1 MLPKFSLS
9 EAHSAPRITKENRGR
24 DVSLRGAFPRG
35 ARVEFTGEVKRTL
48 GSSALVL
55 RLWRDVIAEGEEDRD
70 GKYRDIPFVF
80 SSTDGVNDIYRL
92 TLDTAEICGN
102 DPSSLFYY
110 EYIFLRGVNTL
121 FSDTGDNVNY
131 ALSSREGRP
140 FRLLVYEADLKV
152 PEWVCGGT
160 MYHVFVDRFF
170 RGNGD
175 VSYRPDSV
183 LEEDWENGV
192 PQYAEIRG
200 GDVRNNV
207 FFGGNLWGVAEKLPY
222 LSSLGVTVIYLS
234 PIFEAY
240 SNHKYD
246 TSDYMRVD
254 AGFGGEEAFRNLI
267 RRAHDAGIR
276 VILDGVFNHTGND
289 SVYFDEYGRYGL
301 PAADERSPYHNWF
314 RFFTDAD
321 DGVEKT
327 DYESWWGIKIL
338 PKLNLNNVACRE
350 FLAGKGGV
358 ADKYIRLG
366 ADGWRLDVADELPDG
381 FLEELRRTVRDASP
395 DAFIVGE
402 VWENAADKVSYGKR
416 RKYFRGRQ
424 LDSVMNY
431 PLRTALLDYAQ
442 SRDAARLAAT
452 LTELWSSYPPE
463 VCSALMNI
471 VGTHDTERILS
482 VLGDP
487 EGVRQTEMS
496 AENSVLAGF
505 RLGEGGRWMGQRLLK
520 VISAL
525 QFTVFGFPC
534 VYYGDETGMEGLG
547 DPFCR
552 MPMNWADPDLSLTEH
567 YARLGAIRLENPE
580 FAGGDFRIRR
590 VDGGYIEYEREKNGS
605 VIVIAANLDGAPR
618 TLRVG
623 EGSRDLY
630 SGKLTSGEIAVPDCS
645 FAIISKK

>member
-9 EAHSAPRITKENRGR
+9 EAHTAPRITKTSGGR

-35 ARVEFTGEVKRTL
+35 EMIDFTAKVKRTL

-55 RLWRDVIAEGEEDRD
+55 RLWRDVTAEGEENRD
-70 GKYRDIPFVF
+70 GKYRDVPFAF
-80 SSTDGVNDIYRL
+80 SSTDGVCDEYRL

-102 DPSSLFYY
+102 DPSALFYY
-110 EYIFLRGVNTL
+110 EYIFLRGIDTL
-121 FSDTGDNVNY
+121 FSDTSDNVNFT
-131 ALSSREGRP
+131 LSSREAKP

-152 PEWVCGGT
+152 PEWVGGGT

-170 RGNGD
+170 KGKGD

-183 LEEDWENGV
+183 LDENWENGV
-192 PQYAEIRG
+192 PQYAEVRG

-301 PAADERSPYHNWF
+301 PAADERSPYHEWF
-314 RFFTDAD
+314 HFYPAG
-321 DGVEKT
+321 DGEGT
-327 DYESWWGIKIL
+327 EYESWWGIKIL
-338 PKLNLNNVACRE
+338 PKLNLHNTACRE

-381 FLEELRRTVRDASP
+381 FLEELRRTARGASP
-395 DAFIVGE
+395 EAFIVGE

-442 SRDAARLAAT
+442 SRNAARLAAT
-452 LTELWSSYPPE
+452 LTELWSSYPPA
-463 VCSALMNI
+463 VCASLMNI

-487 EGVRQTEMS
+487 NGVRLAEMS
-496 AENSVLAGF
+496 SDNSVLAGF
-505 RLGEGGRWMGQRLLK
+505 RLGERERRRGLGLLR

-534 VYYGDETGMEGLG
+534 VYYGDEAGMEGLG

-552 MPMNWADPDLSLTEH
+552 MPMKWSSPDKSLTEH
-567 YARLGAIRLENPE
+567 YARLGAIRRENPE

-618 TLRVG
+618 TLRVR

-630 SGKLTSGEIAVPDCS
+630 SGEITSGEIAVPDCS
-645 FAIISKK
+645 FAIILGK